1 MATLRQHAGRTILVV
16 DDNETN
22 VLLMTTLLRQH
33 GLTRVH
39 TVTDSRNAATA
50 LADVRPDLVV
60 LDLHMPFVDGFTV
73 LDQVRA
79 HAAGRY
85 LPVIVMTAD
94 TTVAT
99 RNRALEQGAQDY
111 LVKPIDTVEAAL
123 RIANLLET
131 VDLYEASR
139 PAGGLPLTP
148 DQHADVTAQV
158 RRLLDEDAV
167 RIVFQPVFDLT
178 AMDVVGHEALSR
190 FPGTAAGPDAWFA
203 TAASVGLGV
212 DLEQH
217 AIRHALE
224 YLDRVPPPSFLA
236 VNVSPAALLRRSHND
251 LFPTSAVDRLV
262 AELTEHDR
270 VEDYDAIHRAFGSLR
285 QRGCR
290 LAADDLGAGVANL
303 RHLIRLQP
311 DIVKLDISL
320 IAGIDTSP
328 EQRALV
334 RALVGFAEEVGS
346 RVIAEGIEREAELDV
361 VRGLGVHWGQ
371 GYLLG
376 RPAPPD
382 AVPGLT

>member
-50 LADVRPDLVV
+50 LADVR
-60 LDLHMPFVDGFTV
+60 
-73 LDQVRA
+73 
-79 HAAGRY
+79 
-85 LPVIVMTAD
+85 
-94 TTVAT
+94 
-99 RNRALEQGAQDY
+99 
-111 LVKPIDTVEAAL
+111 
-123 RIANLLET
+123 
-131 VDLYEASR
+131 
-139 PAGGLPLTP
+139 
-148 DQHADVTAQV
+148 
-158 RRLLDEDAV
+158 
-167 RIVFQPVFDLT
+167 
-178 AMDVVGHEALSR
+178 
-190 FPGTAAGPDAWFA
+190 
-203 TAASVGLGV
+203 
-212 DLEQH
+212 
-217 AIRHALE
+217 
-224 YLDRVPPPSFLA
+224 
-236 VNVSPAALLRRSHND
+236 
-251 LFPTSAVDRLV
+251 
-262 AELTEHDR
+262 
-270 VEDYDAIHRAFGSLR
+270 
-285 QRGCR
+285 
-290 LAADDLGAGVANL
+290 
-303 RHLIRLQP
+303 P